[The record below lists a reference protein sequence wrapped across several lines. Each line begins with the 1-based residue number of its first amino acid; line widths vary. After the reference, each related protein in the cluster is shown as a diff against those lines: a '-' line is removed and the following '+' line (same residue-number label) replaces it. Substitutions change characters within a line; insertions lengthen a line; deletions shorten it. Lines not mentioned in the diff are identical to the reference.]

1 MSAAA
6 ALALIMAGGLTV
18 TSPRSETTV
27 EQAKVLMTSGR
38 FEEAQGLLDQG
49 RESGPAEV
57 ERLFLLGLIAV
68 ERHQPRIAIER
79 FRAASVREPGAIRI
93 RLELARAFYLDRDYE
108 NALRQFQ
115 RARAGNP
122 PPEVIATIDRF
133 MADIRR
139 NKKWSYHF
147 GLAVAPD
154 SNINGATSAREAV
167 LLGVPFELGDNARRQ
182 SGIGLAIE
190 TRGEIAPSIGD
201 GLRLRIGVGL
211 DRREYHGGRFDDSI
225 LTAEAGPNLVR
236 GRWDASL
243 LASDFKRWFGQT
255 RRIGGAGIRLEAS
268 YFPDSR
274 SAIPVGLSVQKI
286 RYSDAPAYDATLYA
300 VQIGVARA
308 LSPSS
313 VAMAKVGASRQQ
325 ATAGYASNHSL
336 SLGLSWALDMRG
348 GFSIRVEPLVV
359 ESRYDAPD
367 PFALVRRQ
375 DLLRQV
381 SFSVVNRRIVLSRF
395 TPRLSY
401 TLARRD
407 SSVELYRYS
416 QRRLEIG
423 FTSDF

>member
-1 MSAAA
+1 MAGAMVLPLVIAAGIVSGQPDA
-6 ALALIMAGGLTV
+6 TLAVAQAKALINAGRWSDAQDVLDASRARQRADV
-18 TSPRSETTV
+18 ET
-27 EQAKVLMTSGR
+27 
-38 FEEAQGLLDQG
+38 
-49 RESGPAEV
+49 
-57 ERLFLLGLIAV
+57 LFLLGLIAI
-68 ERHQPRIAIER
+68 ERQQPRIAIDR
-79 FRAASVREPGAIRI
+79 LRAALVRKPGAIRI
-93 RLELARAFYLDRDYE
+93 RLELARAFYLAHDYE

-167 LLGVPFELGDNARRQ
+167 LLGVPFELGDDARRQ
-182 SGIGLAIE
+182 SGIGVAIE

-225 LTAEAGPNLVR
+225 LTAEAGPNLIR

-243 LASDFKRWFGQT
+243 LASGFRRWFGQT
-255 RRIGGAGIRLEAS
+255 RRIGGAGIRLEAN

-274 SAIPVGLSVQKI
+274 TAVPVGLSVQRI
-286 RYSDAPAYDATLYA
+286 RYADAPAYDATLYA
-300 VQIGVARA
+300 VQTGLARV

-313 VAMAKVGASRQQ
+313 VIIAKVGASRQQ
-325 ATAGYASNHSL
+325 ATAGYASNRSL

-348 GFSIRVEPLVV
+348 GFSIQVEPLVAK
-359 ESRYDAPD
+359 SRYDAPD

-381 SFSVVNRRIVLSRF
+381 SFSIVNRTIVLSRF

-401 TLARRD
+401 TLARRG